1 MLIIKNK
8 SIFRYIL
15 LFSFFVLSAA
25 YFIQYV
31 LNHKP
36 CNLCLFERLP
46 YFFSILLILFLFIVK
61 KYEKLILQLLLFL
74 FLFGFVMS
82 FYHFGIEQ
90 GFFSES
96 LVCDLGNTKKTLSTD
111 DLLKQLEKKTI
122 SCKIVTFKLFGLS
135 LATFNT
141 VISLII
147 SVIIIKN
154 LNNYEKN

>member
-46 YFFSILLILFLFIVK
+46 YFFSMLLILFLFIVK